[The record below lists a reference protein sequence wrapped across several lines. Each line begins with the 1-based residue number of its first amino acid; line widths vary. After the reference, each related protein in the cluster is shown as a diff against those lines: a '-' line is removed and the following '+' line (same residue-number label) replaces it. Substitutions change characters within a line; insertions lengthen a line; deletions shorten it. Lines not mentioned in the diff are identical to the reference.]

1 MIEILIFCDGSVHDE
16 EDQKKEDNHKR
27 GLLKEAGY
35 DIVVWHY
42 SENIE
47 YLIIRKKEIFRK
59 VI

>member
-1 MIEILIFCDGSVHDE
+1 LIEILIFCDGSVHDE

-42 SENIE
+42 SENI
-47 YLIIRKKEIFRK
+47 
-59 VI
+59 